1 MGSTTSGQ
9 RTVSG
14 RHQPGHST
22 KRLDPK
28 ANPRTRPEARSGRSR
43 EFAAFVEGVHRDL
56 NPRGPLQHLV
66 ADHVAHA
73 AWKLKANLERRSDP
87 DPDAGTKPTR
97 SRERAT
103 QIDHASRSIR
113 EALESL
119 DYLKGLDRRAV
130 DEPVFD
136 SPVASDFDYDILSN
150 EWPIV
155 PDSGLD
161 DIADPAESVEPEA
174 TTWHYRLVY
183 DFNVSE
189 ASPVVKGTWVTASHV
204 VSLIVDGWTWSDI
217 LRSYP
222 ELTEEDVR
230 TCVAYAMAEESSAT

>member
-14 RHQPGHST
+14 RHQAGHSA

-28 ANPRTRPEARSGRSR
+28 ANPRSRPEARSVRSR
-43 EFAAFVEGVHRDL
+43 EFAAFAEGVHRDL
-56 NPRGPLQHLV
+56 NPRGPLQSLV
-66 ADHVAHA
+66 ADHVAQA
-73 AWKLKANLERRSDP
+73 AWKLKANLEDHLDP
-87 DPDAGTKPTR
+87 EAGTKPTR
-97 SRERAT
+97 SRDRAT
-103 QIDHASRSIR
+103 ESDRASRSIR

-119 DYLKGLDRRAV
+119 DHLKALARQAV
-130 DEPVFD
+130 AEPILD
-136 SPVASDFDYDILSN
+136 SPVASDFDADLFSN

-161 DIADPAESVEPEA
+161 EIEASAESVEPEA

-189 ASPVVKGTWVTASHV
+189 ISPVVKGTWVTVGHV

-230 TCVAYAMAEESSAT
+230 TCVAYAMAEESAAH